1 MAIVLSMQRCTLP
14 RSPTGISCKECG
26 KTNSLVSDYA
36 AGDLIC
42 TKCGCVAGRVQD
54 EGEDWRA
61 YSNGKEVKGAQHVV
75 TFGELG
81 SATELTCQRPN
92 MFLPRGYHPKVKRSE
107 KLLLRCL
114 QGIQSMCRRLLFPKI
129 IVDTASSTLRSAM
142 LIPFL
147 AITMRKRRRAFLTAT
162 IVIASRK
169 HSCARS
175 LKEVSASTGTEWKSV
190 AKCYS
195 RIVEKL
201 NIQIKPQ
208 RAHQFVRRFCCLL
221 RIPRAISEVVAQLAS
236 RYATSASPESAKPTT
251 VAAAAIMFISTMS
264 IYRLEA
270 KRVAAVAFV
279 SYRTLVNVYADMYN
293 KLDALFTTEDLINL
307 QEQNLDMRKL
317 LSPDVIG
324 KWKKPKAK
332 EATASSTVKRGCAST
347 SSWNHLFKRSC
358 AAATSPSRKRS
369 SASNSTVEPRGKI
382 ARSKR

>member
-1 MAIVLSMQRCTLP
+1 
-14 RSPTGISCKECG
+14 
-26 KTNSLVSDYA
+26 
-36 AGDLIC
+36 
-42 TKCGCVAGRVQD
+42 
-54 EGEDWRA
+54 
-61 YSNGKEVKGAQHVV
+61 
-75 TFGELG
+75 
-81 SATELTCQRPN
+81 
-92 MFLPRGYHPKVKRSE
+92 
-107 KLLLRCL
+107 
-114 QGIQSMCRRLLFPKI
+114 
-129 IVDTASSTLRSAM
+129 
-142 LIPFL
+142 
-147 AITMRKRRRAFLTAT
+147 MRKRRRAFLTAT

-175 LKEVSASTGTEWKSV
+175 LKEVSASTGTEWKSG

-221 RIPRAISEVVAQLAS
+221 RIPRPISEVVAQLAS

-251 VAAAAIMFISTMS
+251 VAAAAILFICTMS
-264 IYRLEA
+264 VHRLEA

-279 SYRTLVNVYADMYN
+279 SHRTLVNVYTDMYN

-369 SASNSTVEPRGKI
+369 SASHSTVEPRGKI